1 MMENSQQKSW
11 RVGNWPAL
19 AWLETIIKLIALAIG
34 IVSGITALVN
44 ANFSFPS
51 GLLLVQLILL
61 AILALGLLAAIFD
74 RLADKEIVA
83 MVFVVINN
91 LGHWGMVLG
100 ILGSSAAM
108 LPWFAGLMLLGDLV
122 KVVFIRVHKF
132 TVREYGQ
139 RVLVRLTAVYITGYF
154 LILLL
159 ELIK

>member
-1 MMENSQQKSW
+1 MDNSHQKSW
-11 RVGNWPAL
+11 HVGQWPAL
-19 AWLETIIKLIALAIG
+19 AWLETMIKLAALFIG
-34 IVSGITALVN
+34 IITGINTLGGS
-44 ANFSFPS
+44 NFTFPGGWS
-51 GLLLVQLILL
+51 LVQWIILI
-61 AILALGLLAAIFD
+61 ILALGLLAAIFD
-74 RLADKEIVA
+74 RIADKEIVA

-91 LGHWGMVLG
+91 LGHWGMILG
-100 ILGSSAAM
+100 ILGASAAL

-139 RVLVRLTAVYITGYF
+139 RVLVGLTAVYITGYT